1 MRRRA
6 RHFLAVCLAAA
17 GCGEGGDPIPE
28 GRLLSVDTLSARAG
42 VELYEPVAVMQGPEG
57 AVYVLDR
64 GNSELY
70 RFRGTR
76 VDTLAVAGSGPG
88 ELKQPSV
95 FGQVADTIW
104 VVDEGNGRIQALD
117 REGRFVRSIP
127 YARGAQDA
135 TIDPTRR
142 VMYAAA
148 FGQNFALVDGRPMLR
163 GDSLIT
169 VVSLDSGESIGE
181 FGAPRPY
188 EGVVIPILGNYVRV
202 ARDPRDGSIVV
213 AWPFEPHVERF
224 TASGQRAESFPRP
237 LAFDPPAPAEYATSR
252 SPLPAGDAQLIT
264 YDIELDAAGRLFVLT
279 AVAAKTARLGSKE
292 YRVPAQAVDVIG
304 PTGTLECRLFLP
316 FTAWSLALA
325 GQEEL
330 LFTDI
335 LEEPALYRLR
345 YHCPRS
351 TVSVRSVRGN
361 RPE

>member
-1 MRRRA
+1 MERSATR
-6 RHFLAVCLAAA
+6 FLAVCLLAA
-17 GCGEGGDPIPE
+17 GCGAERAPAVE
-28 GRLLSVDTLSARAG
+28 GRLLSVDTLSALAG
-42 VELYEPVAVMQGPEG
+42 IELYEPVAVIQGPDD

-70 RFRGTR
+70 RFRGAR
-76 VDTLAVAGSGPG
+76 VDTLASAGSGPG
-88 ELKQPSV
+88 ELKKPSAL
-95 FGQVADTIW
+95 GRVADTLW

-117 REGRFVRSIP
+117 RDGRFIRSMP

-142 VMYAAA
+142 VMYAAT
-148 FGQNFALVDGRPMLR
+148 FGQNFALVDNRPVLR

-169 VVSLDSGESIGE
+169 VVSLDSGEAIGE
-181 FGAPRPY
+181 FGAARPY

-224 TASGQRAESFPRP
+224 TASGQRAGSLRRP
-237 LAFDPPAPAEYATSR
+237 LAFDPPPMREYVTSR

-264 YDIELDAAGRLFVLT
+264 YDIELDSAGRLFVLT
-279 AVAAKTARLGSKE
+279 AVAPKTARLGSEE

-316 FTAWSLALA
+316 FTAWSLAVT
-325 GQEEL
+325 GQDEL
-330 LFTDI
+330 LLTDI
-335 LEEPALYRLR
+335 LEQPALYRLR
-345 YHCPRS
+345 YHCPR
-351 TVSVRSVRGN
+351 
-361 RPE
+361 

>member
-1 MRRRA
+1 MRQRTRWL
-6 RHFLAVCLAAA
+6 LAVVLAAA
-17 GCGEGGDPIPE
+17 GCGAERAANVE

-42 VELYEPVAVMQGPEG
+42 VDLYEPIAVMQDRDG

-76 VDTLAVAGSGPG
+76 VDTLASAGSGPG

-95 FGQVADTIW
+95 LGQVADTIW

-117 REGRFVRSIP
+117 RDGRFIRSIP

-135 TIDPTRR
+135 VIDPTRR
-142 VMYAAA
+142 ALYAAT
-148 FGQNFALVDGRPMLR
+148 FGQNFALVDGRPVLR
-163 GDSLIT
+163 GDSLIA
-169 VVSLDSGESIGE
+169 VVSLDSGDVIGQ
-181 FGAPRPY
+181 FGAPRAY
-188 EGVVIPILGNYVRV
+188 EGVVIPLLGNYVRV

-213 AWPFEPHVERF
+213 AWPYEPHVERF
-224 TASGQRAESFPRP
+224 TASGERAESFQRP
-237 LAFDPPAPAEYATSR
+237 LAFTPPPPSEYATSR
-252 SPLPAGDAQLIT
+252 SPLPAADAQLIT

-279 AVAAKTARLGSKE
+279 AVAAKTARLGSEE

-325 GQEEL
+325 GQDEL
-330 LFTDI
+330 LLTDI

-351 TVSVRSVRGN
+351 
-361 RPE
+361 